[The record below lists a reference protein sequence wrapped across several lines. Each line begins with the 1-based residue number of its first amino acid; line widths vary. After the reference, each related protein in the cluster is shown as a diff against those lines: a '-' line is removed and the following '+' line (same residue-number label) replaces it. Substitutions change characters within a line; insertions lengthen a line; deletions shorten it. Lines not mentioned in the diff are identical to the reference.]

1 MPILYT
7 GNGDVGSSVLVK
19 NGPAISKSA
28 ALMEA
33 LGALDEVNS
42 FLGLCKVKAQEF
54 ALQHTSSGKQRGAVE
69 LPLVPLIH
77 EMQNALFTIQAEVVM
92 PDKYTIPQAHVTE
105 LEGHIA
111 QIEQEIPPVT
121 AFCIAGGTELAALL
135 DIART
140 LARRAE
146 RAVITAIEQK
156 ETTLSPSSRAY
167 LNRLSSILYA
177 LARSTNHQAGAAETH
192 PTYLRRP

>member
-7 GNGDVGSSVLVK
+7 GNGDTGSSVLVK

-42 FLGLCKVKAQEF
+42 FLGLCKVKAQDRAF
-54 ALQHTSSGKQRGAVE
+54 FNKRSVGAL
-69 LPLVPLIH
+69 LH
-77 EMQNALFTIQAEVVM
+77 EMQNALFTIQAEVVT
-92 PDKYTIPQAHVTE
+92 PDKYTLAQANVTE
-105 LEGHIA
+105 LEEHIA

-121 AFCIAGGTELAALL
+121 AFCIAGGTELAALF
-135 DIART
+135 DIGRT

-146 RAVITAIEQK
+146 RAVIRAIEQK

-177 LARSTNHQAGAAETH
+177 LARYANHQAGAAETH